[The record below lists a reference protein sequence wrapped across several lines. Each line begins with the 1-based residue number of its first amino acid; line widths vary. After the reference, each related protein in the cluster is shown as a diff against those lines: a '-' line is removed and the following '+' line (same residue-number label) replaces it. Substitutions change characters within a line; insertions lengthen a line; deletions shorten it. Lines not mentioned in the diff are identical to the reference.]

1 MLWWPH
7 GFKLLCCIYF
17 NYYYIFKAQ
26 VVLSLSSEVSWNW
39 LLSFFDVTLEVR
51 WLPCSWVY
59 QHVLR
64 LNVFYCWLTN
74 YHIFQVLKCLC
85 LLSNTC
91 VVPKS
96 ITVLV
101 LCSESHKAEIK
112 MLEELHYREIP
123 GKNLTSGLFS
133 FSKDLISSGCRTEL
147 PFFCWPL
154 TGGHSLLL
162 ETFKS
167 FSLDPLSRFKLGMA

>member
-26 VVLSLSSEVSWNW
+26 VALSLSSEVSWNW

-51 WLPCSWVY
+51 WLPCCWVY

-74 YHIFQVLKCLC
+74 YHIFQVLKMSVFVIKHLC
-85 LLSNTC
+85 SSKVHHC
-91 VVPKS
+91 V
-96 ITVLV
+96 V

-133 FSKDLISSGCRTEL
+133 FSKGLISYKTIL
-147 PFFCWPL
+147 
-154 TGGHSLLL
+154 
-162 ETFKS
+162 K
-167 FSLDPLSRFKLGMA
+167 